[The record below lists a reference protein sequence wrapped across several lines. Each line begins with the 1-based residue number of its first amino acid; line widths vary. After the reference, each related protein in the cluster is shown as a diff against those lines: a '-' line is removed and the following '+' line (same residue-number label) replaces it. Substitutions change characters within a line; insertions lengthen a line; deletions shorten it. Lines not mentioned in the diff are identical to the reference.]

1 MSVKY
6 GKSVSNTRL
15 NTNTLAKF
23 LTLIELI
30 KIKITNKLFLDQKK
44 KKLKIYIK
52 TIIFFIKDT

>member
-1 MSVKY
+1 MSVNY

-44 KKLKIYIK
+44 KLKIYIK
-52 TIIFFIKDT
+52 TIIFFSKDT

>member
-44 KKLKIYIK
+44 K
-52 TIIFFIKDT
+52 IKDLYKNNYIF

>member
-44 KKLKIYIK
+44 KLKIYIK
-52 TIIFFIKDT
+52 TIIFFSKDT